1 MYIAEC
7 HFHKLE
13 SNTWKQPQIDW
24 TTKTIDYLENFS
36 AVECTRYYNFAG
48 FLCQQFQLHFAK
60 AVKER
65 TSELIL
71 LWPLLADISLT
82 SIFVS
87 WHFSLCLIFNIT
99 RYYLK
104 RQPTL
109 LLGSSS
115 YQFKPPYIKLKTT
128 FLSFLFK
135 CFSSPLGIAK
145 FKYSYS
151 FTHYSFKYP
160 IKTICYKTRNTNEQT
175 ANKFTILVATS
186 QLYLAW

>member
-1 MYIAEC
+1 MYTAEC

-24 TTKTIDYLENFS
+24 ITKTIDYLENFS
-36 AVECTRYYNFAG
+36 AVECTHYYNFAK

-60 AVKER
+60 AVNER

-109 LLGSSS
+109 LSGSSS
-115 YQFKPPYIKLKTT
+115 YQFNTSLYKAKNDIPLISIQRFQFCPRDSKVQIQL
-128 FLSFLFK
+128 LFHTLLLQISNK
-135 CFSSPLGIAK
+135 NNCFHVWSPSSSPNLI
-145 FKYSYS
+145 
-151 FTHYSFKYP
+151 
-160 IKTICYKTRNTNEQT
+160 ITIFFIIN
-175 ANKFTILVATS
+175 
-186 QLYLAW
+186 